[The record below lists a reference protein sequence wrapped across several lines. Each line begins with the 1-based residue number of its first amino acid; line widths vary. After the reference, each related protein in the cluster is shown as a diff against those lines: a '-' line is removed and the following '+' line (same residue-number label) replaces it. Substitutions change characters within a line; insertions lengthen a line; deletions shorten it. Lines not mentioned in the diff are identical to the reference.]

1 MDGSFSRS
9 SGTPISACPLGKIA
23 SFRYAWPRSRSG
35 RKSKAVLFRSA
46 AEILDEFD
54 LPHDGPHYRH
64 LVDGFRIFLVRG
76 PPKCFWTNCIARHKA
91 AQQKGQVDCN
101 LSSMMTMSDCKEPR
115 ADGTQFTNLRSQKI
129 YFIANCQIRGSPALS
144 ILPKFELVI
153 VPLGLLKFG

>member
-35 RKSKAVLFRSA
+35 RKSQAVLLRSA

-76 PPKCFWTNCIARHKA
+76 PQSASGPIALHDTRPPSR
-91 AQQKGQVDCN
+91 KG
-101 LSSMMTMSDCKEPR
+101 KW
-115 ADGTQFTNLRSQKI
+115 
-129 YFIANCQIRGSPALS
+129 IAT
-144 ILPKFELVI
+144 
-153 VPLGLLKFG
+153 